1 MSLQVLKSFKT
12 VTEEK
17 ENSQSIF
24 LPDKLLHCCDQRG
37 KQTGIAATDAA
48 KARAFKNKVL
58 LILSKANPPIA
69 QPSPQLMPRYIA
81 AGYGDL
87 LLSVLRD
94 FAC

>member
-1 MSLQVLKSFKT
+1 MSLQVLKSLKT

-17 ENSQSIF
+17 QNSQSVF

-58 LILSKANPPIA
+58 LVT
-69 QPSPQLMPRYIA
+69 Y
-81 AGYGDL
+81 
-87 LLSVLRD
+87 
-94 FAC
+94 